1 MNDDGLTPLLWV
13 DGPLWN
19 RPPAPPTGAERVD
32 GDRPWPAAVWL
43 RPALERA
50 SADVT
55 DRWTGAVART
65 GIAAAIGSTQLDPPG
80 REPELRREPPER
92 HWLLYEPDHA
102 DVRGADFDG
111 VGTIVLHLGRSD
123 GLQGWHDRPLPSD
136 VNDIE
141 TLSLKADQLRRF
153 LPDDGRLVLSLPAE
167 TLGADLPPALEIA
180 WDAILVRAVQPAW
193 FGLPLAALT
202 RHVRRQLDA
211 AGLGNMPLGVAP
223 PPEMQ
228 PGLDRMLGLGASFA
242 VIDDLI
248 NAILYQ
254 DVPVEVRG
262 DRTADFQRVLVDGL
276 GRELVQ
282 TIEDPDRMRRR
293 TLATTDPE
301 WARTLGLPLISIG
314 R

>member
-1 MNDDGLTPLLWV
+1 MSDDGLTPLLWV

-19 RPPAPPTGAERVD
+19 RTPPPPTGSAIAE

-43 RPALERA
+43 RPALDRA
-50 SADVT
+50 NPDVT
-55 DRWTGAVART
+55 DRWSGAVARC
-65 GIAAAIGSTQLDPPG
+65 GIAVAIGSTRLDPPG
-80 REPELRREPPER
+80 REPELRTVHGER
-92 HWLLYEPDHA
+92 HWLLYRPDHT
-102 DVRGADFDG
+102 DIRGDDFDG
-111 VGTIVLHLGRSD
+111 VRTVVLHIGRSE
-123 GLQGWHDRPLPSD
+123 GHRGWSDRALPPD
-136 VNDIE
+136 VNDIN

-167 TLGADLPPALEIA
+167 TLGADLPPALEIG
-180 WDAILVRAVQPAW
+180 WDAILVRAMQTAW

-211 AGLGNMPLGVAP
+211 AGLGDMPLGVAP
-223 PPEMQ
+223 PPVMQ
-228 PGLDRMLGLGASFA
+228 SGLDRMLGLGASFV

-248 NAILYQ
+248 NAILFQ

-262 DRTADFQRVLVDGL
+262 DRTADFRRVLVDGL
-276 GRELVQ
+276 GRELVR
-282 TIEDPDRMRRR
+282 TIEDPDRVTRR
-293 TLATTDPE
+293 TLATTDSE